1 MNATPSQM
9 LSPPPGSGTRFR
21 NTVIGAFFALLS
33 LVPKVL
39 HLRRNERSWTLFRLL
54 LGLSGAS
61 LVILPIGL
69 GNSYFLSLVGL
80 AMFIAAILL
89 PPANPDTSANR
100 KARELGALAVVN
112 GGRYQ
117 RGSAAAATVR
127 LFVGPERIWVLDA
140 RFESLLVVPVSEIT
154 SARAERSQGSWL
166 LRVVWADRCAQFSYR
181 GIFAEH
187 LARLAESSVHTVMR
201 PSLPAIPQARAA
213 NA

>member
-1 MNATPSQM
+1 M
-9 LSPPPGSGTRFR
+9 LSPPPGIGTRFR
-21 NTVIGAFFALLS
+21 NTLVGTFFALVL
-33 LVPKVL
+33 LVPRVL
-39 HLRRNERSWTLFRLL
+39 HLRRNEHSWTLFRLL

-69 GNSYFLSLVGL
+69 GNSYFLSIVGL
-80 AMFIAAILL
+80 AMFIAAILF
-89 PPANPDTSANR
+89 PPAKPDTSADE

-127 LFVGPERIWVLDA
+127 LFVGSERVWVLDA

-154 SARAERSQGSWL
+154 SARAEPFQGSWL
-166 LRVVWADRCAQFSYR
+166 LRVVWADRFAEFSYR

-187 LARLAESSVHTVMR
+187 LAHLAESTVHTVMR

-213 NA
+213 SA